1 MTVTFIEW
9 KPERILDKVADTLE
23 QAGPVY
29 AQATIL
35 QMSNPVWNWNWD
47 TRRRVS
53 LLMGGERQQ
62 GQRGVVVRA
71 GRRDIVDTGRL
82 LDSMTAPKVVREQGA
97 ITLQIEWKA
106 PYSGRVLAGGDY
118 GTYTP
123 PGQRDA
129 VSMPNRPARN
139 WIEAAFQ
146 SQPPLD
152 VFSNIW
158 RGGS

>member
-9 KPERILDKVADTLE
+9 KPERILDKVAQTLE
-23 QAGPVY
+23 EAGPVY

-35 QMSNPVWNWNWD
+35 QMSNPIWNWNWD

-62 GQRGVVVRA
+62 GRPGVIVRA

-82 LDSMTAPKVVREQGA
+82 LDSMTAPRVVKEQGA
-97 ITLQIEWKA
+97 VTLQIEWKA
-106 PYSGRVLAGGDY
+106 PYSGRVLAGGNY
-118 GTYTP
+118 GVYTP
-123 PGQRDA
+123 PGQKDA
-129 VSMPNRPARN
+129 VSMPGRPARN
-139 WIEAAFQ
+139 WIEAAFE
-146 SQPPLD
+146 SKPPLG

-158 RGGS
+158 RGGA

>member
-1 MTVTFIEW
+1 MLRFVEW
-9 KPERILDKVADTLE
+9 KPERILDRVVDTLE

-29 AQATIL
+29 TEATIL
-35 QMSNPVWNWNWD
+35 QMSNPIWGWSWD

-53 LLMGGERQQ
+53 LLMGGTRQQ
-62 GQRGVVVRA
+62 GRPGVVVRA

-82 LDSMTAPKVVREQGA
+82 LDSITAPKVVREKDSV
-97 ITLQIEWKA
+97 TLQIEWKA
-106 PYSGRVLAGGDY
+106 PYSGRVLIGGDY

-123 PGQRDA
+123 PGQKDS
-129 VSMPNRPARN
+129 VSMPRRPARN
-139 WIEAAFQ
+139 WIEAAIQ
-146 SQPPLD
+146 SKPPLE

>member
-1 MTVTFIEW
+1 MSVRFVEW
-9 KPERILDKVADTLE
+9 KPEVILDRVEETLQ

-29 AQATIL
+29 AQATTL
-35 QMSNPVWNWNWD
+35 QISNPVWNWKFD

-53 LLMGGERQQ
+53 LLLGGERQQ
-62 GQRGVVVRA
+62 GQPGVVVRA

-82 LDSMTAPKVVREQGA
+82 LDSITKPKVVRSQDA

-118 GTYTP
+118 GSYTP
-123 PGQRDA
+123 PGQRDP
-129 VSMPNRPARN
+129 VSLPGRQPRN

-152 VFSNIW
+152 VFTNIW
-158 RGGS
+158 RGGT

>member
-1 MTVTFIEW
+1 MSVFFTDW
-9 KPERILDKVADTLE
+9 KPERILDKVAQTLE
-23 QAGPVY
+23 AAGPVY
-29 AQATIL
+29 VEATIL

-62 GQRGVVVRA
+62 GQPGVVVRA
-71 GRRDIVDTGRL
+71 GRRDVVDTGRL
-82 LDSMTAPKVVREQGA
+82 LDSITKPVVVRTKDA

-106 PYSGRVLAGGDY
+106 PYSGRVLAGGNY
-118 GTYTP
+118 GKYRP
-123 PGQRDA
+123 PGQRDT

-146 SQPPLD
+146 AKPPME

-158 RGGS
+158 RGGT